1 MSFQEILTFLLPSA
15 DPLQLLFA
23 GLIGLLSLLTVV
35 ALKRG
40 AREQTWASRWKGGG
54 QDELDVEHG
63 SLHEISAAVAS
74 PGERMVEYMPGILLI
89 LGLLGTFLGLGI
101 ALNKASTI
109 LVDANAGG
117 GMDDAMK
124 NLMGMME
131 GLGTKFKTST
141 WGILAFLLLKLY
153 AARNGY
159 EERRLRW
166 CAKQMKH
173 VFDSSRQQRQEERQ
187 QAQMTLLDTLARLD
201 QNMAA
206 QNESQRQLLDLQSR
220 QFKHH
225 TATTQQALTKN
236 RSSIDALLEPLKVS
250 LQDQQAGNQTL
261 QTLLQEQQTGNQTLQ
276 ALLQEQQAGTQSLLK
291 GQQAGSQQLQKL
303 QELQATANQAGQALL
318 QEAQAGSKVRQ
329 DLLQA
334 QQASG
339 KTLATALPIL
349 QALNGNSEQVLTALG
364 GIDTRLQQ
372 HGEQNQAQLEDA
384 RATRQAGQALL
395 LEAQAGSKVRK
406 DLLQAQQATGKTLAT
421 VLPMLQALNGTSE
434 QVLTALGGIDTQ
446 LEQHGEQNQA
456 QLEDARATRQAM
468 EHLIDSNARNLAAIS
483 GAAEQMASAAST
495 IGESA
500 GDLQQAIADFKEGV
514 AGVLGHLK
522 QDLGETIGLM
532 GSSFTGNM
540 EQMSASLSDATQ
552 GISIAVNNLSQSVGE
567 IMDDMKSSN
576 ERSLKMQATALS
588 TFESSSY
595 TLQEKVQGMTHLVE
609 VLQERITSG
618 LKAVSESGRRMVSLD
633 GRYDEV
639 TKQAELAANEI
650 KALVGQ
656 LSAMQ
661 QSSPLQPAVD
671 ALAARVEMIGRN
683 LQGIQQHLEA
693 LGNLAERNQQHSTGT
708 EITQSLRQIIEQLH
722 VLDRPQPV
730 VLQQKTVD

>member
-23 GLIGLLSLLTVV
+23 GLIGVLSLLTVV

-54 QDELDVEHG
+54 QDDLDVEHG

-74 PGERMVEYMPGILLI
+74 PGERMAEYMPGILLI

-173 VFDSSRQQRQEERQ
+173 AFDSSRQQRQDERQ
-187 QAQMTLLDTLARLD
+187 QAQATLLDTLARLD

-225 TATTQQALTKN
+225 TATTQQALTNN
-236 RSSIDALLEPLKVS
+236 RSSIDALLEPLTVS

-261 QTLLQEQQTGNQTLQ
+261 QTLLQEQQTSNQTL
-276 ALLQEQQAGTQSLLK
+276 
-291 GQQAGSQQLQKL
+291 
-303 QELQATANQAGQALL
+303 QALL

-339 KTLATALPIL
+339 KSLATA
-349 QALNGNSEQVLTALG
+349 
-364 GIDTRLQQ
+364 
-372 HGEQNQAQLEDA
+372 
-384 RATRQAGQALL
+384 
-395 LEAQAGSKVRK
+395 
-406 DLLQAQQATGKTLAT
+406 
-421 VLPMLQALNGTSE
+421 LPMLQALSGTSE

-446 LEQHGEQNQA
+446 LQQHGEQNQA

-540 EQMSASLSDATQ
+540 EQMSASLSGATQ
-552 GISIAVNNLSQSVGE
+552 GISSAVNNLSQSVGE

-618 LKAVSESGRRMVSLD
+618 LKAVSESGRRMVALD
-633 GRYDEV
+633 GRYDDV

-650 KALVGQ
+650 KALVEQ
-656 LSAMQ
+656 LTAMQ

-671 ALAARVEMIGRN
+671 ALAARVEMIGGN
-683 LQGIQQHLEA
+683 LQGIHQHLEA
-693 LGNLAERNQQHSTGT
+693 LGNLAERSQQHSTGT

-730 VLQQKTVD
+730 ALQQEMVE

>member
-23 GLIGLLSLLTVV
+23 GLIGVLSLLTVV
-35 ALKRG
+35 ALRRG

-54 QDELDVEHG
+54 QDDLDVEHG

-74 PGERMVEYMPGILLI
+74 PGERMAEYMPGILLI

-173 VFDSSRQQRQEERQ
+173 AFDSSRQQRQDERQ
-187 QAQMTLLDTLARLD
+187 QAQATLLDTLARLD

-225 TATTQQALTKN
+225 TATTQQALTNN

-261 QTLLQEQQTGNQTLQ
+261 QALLQEQQTGTRTLQ
-276 ALLQEQQAGTQSLLK
+276 ALVQEQQAGTQSLLK
-291 GQQAGSQQLQKL
+291 GQQAVSQQLQKL

-318 QEAQAGSKVRQ
+318 QEVQAGSKVRQ

-339 KTLATALPIL
+339 KTLATALPLL
-349 QALNGNSEQVLTALG
+349 QALNGSSEQVLTALG
-364 GIDTRLQQ
+364 GID
-372 HGEQNQAQLEDA
+372 AQL
-384 RATRQAGQALL
+384 Q
-395 LEAQAGSKVRK
+395 
-406 DLLQAQQATGKTLAT
+406 
-421 VLPMLQALNGTSE
+421 
-434 QVLTALGGIDTQ
+434 
-446 LEQHGEQNQA
+446 QHGEQNQA

-540 EQMSASLSDATQ
+540 EQMSASLSGATQ
-552 GISIAVNNLSQSVGE
+552 GISSAVNNLSQSVGE

-618 LKAVSESGRRMVSLD
+618 LKAVSDSGRRMVALD
-633 GRYDEV
+633 GRYDDV

-650 KALVGQ
+650 KVLVEQ
-656 LSAMQ
+656 LTAMQ
-661 QSSPLQPAVD
+661 QISPLQPAVD

-693 LGNLAERNQQHSTGT
+693 LGNLAERSQQHSTGT

-730 VLQQKTVD
+730 VLQQETVE

>member
-1 MSFQEILTFLLPSA
+1 
-15 DPLQLLFA
+15 
-23 GLIGLLSLLTVV
+23 
-35 ALKRG
+35 
-40 AREQTWASRWKGGG
+40 
-54 QDELDVEHG
+54 
-63 SLHEISAAVAS
+63 
-74 PGERMVEYMPGILLI
+74 
-89 LGLLGTFLGLGI
+89 
-101 ALNKASTI
+101 
-109 LVDANAGG
+109 
-117 GMDDAMK
+117 
-124 NLMGMME
+124 
-131 GLGTKFKTST
+131 
-141 WGILAFLLLKLY
+141 
-153 AARNGY
+153 
-159 EERRLRW
+159 
-166 CAKQMKH
+166 MKH
-173 VFDSSRQQRQEERQ
+173 AFDSSRQQRQDERQ
-187 QAQMTLLDTLARLD
+187 QAQATLLDTLARLD

-225 TATTQQALTKN
+225 TATTQQALTNN

-250 LQDQQAGNQTL
+250 LQNQQA
-261 QTLLQEQQTGNQTLQ
+261 GNQTLQ
-276 ALLQEQQAGTQSLLK
+276 ALLQEQQTGTQTLQVLVQEQQAGTQSLLR

-318 QEAQAGSKVRQ
+318 QEAQASSKVRR

-339 KTLATALPIL
+339 KSLATALPML
-349 QALNGNSEQVLTALG
+349 QALNGTSDQVLMALG
-364 GIDTRLQQ
+364 GIDTQLQQ

-384 RATRQAGQALL
+384 
-395 LEAQAGSKVRK
+395 
-406 DLLQAQQATGKTLAT
+406 
-421 VLPMLQALNGTSE
+421 
-434 QVLTALGGIDTQ
+434 
-446 LEQHGEQNQA
+446 H
-456 QLEDARATRQAM
+456 ATRQAM

-514 AGVLGHLK
+514 SGVLGHLK

-540 EQMSASLSDATQ
+540 EQMSASLSGATQ
-552 GISIAVNNLSQSVGE
+552 GISSAVNNLSQSVGE

-618 LKAVSESGRRMVSLD
+618 LKAVSESGRRMVALD
-633 GRYDEV
+633 GRYDDV

-650 KALVGQ
+650 KVLVEQ
-656 LSAMQ
+656 LTAMQ

-693 LGNLAERNQQHSTGT
+693 LGNLAERSQQHSTGT

-730 VLQQKTVD
+730 VLQQETVE